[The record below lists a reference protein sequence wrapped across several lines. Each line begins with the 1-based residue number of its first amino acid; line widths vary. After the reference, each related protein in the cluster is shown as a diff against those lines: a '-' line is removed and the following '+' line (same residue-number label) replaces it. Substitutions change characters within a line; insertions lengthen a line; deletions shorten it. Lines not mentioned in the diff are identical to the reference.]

1 MHFINTKSIF
11 LFGLFLLTLNVQG
24 QDVSSTQ
31 SAKAFPVRSF
41 MLDVSRHFFDVNTV
55 KQLLDTL
62 ETHDFNYLH
71 WHLSDDHGWRIQL
84 DKYPALT
91 EKGSNGQFYT
101 KEDILEVVH
110 YAQTKGIEIIP
121 EIDIPGHVSALLVAY
136 PQLALGK
143 KAKIRDKAIIT
154 FSTYMPTKEN
164 QALLEGILS
173 EVADLFPGKYFHL
186 GGDEVVR
193 LGWSNSKEVR
203 KYKKENNVE
212 SYKALH
218 NFILEEMAAF
228 LKTKGKETIVWGDM
242 VMHAPLGKDIIVMNW
257 KKSENGIKALKNG
270 NRVIRSLRH
279 YTYFDY
285 VQYKHD
291 KNPIPILFP
300 RLPYEKVVQYDL
312 YIGTEELSDEQRKN
326 IIGGGGCLW
335 TEFIPT
341 NEKLWYQVS
350 PRINA
355 LGHILNSS
363 YRY

>member
-1 MHFINTKSIF
+1 MLFKSLKSTFI
-11 LFGLFLLTLNVQG
+11 LGLLFLKLNATG
-24 QDVSSTQ
+24 QEVPNRQADNP
-31 SAKAFPVRSF
+31 FPFRSF

-55 KQLLDTL
+55 KHLLDTL
-62 ETHDFNYLH
+62 AINEFNYFH

-84 DKYPALT
+84 DKYPELT
-91 EKGSNGQFYT
+91 EKGSNRQFYT
-101 KEDILEVVH
+101 KEDIQEVVR
-110 YAQTKGIEIIP
+110 YARSKGIEVIP

-143 KAKIRDKAIIT
+143 KAKIREGSIIT
-154 FSTYMPTKEN
+154 FNTYMPTKEN
-164 QALLEGILS
+164 QELLEGIFS

-193 LGWSNSKEVR
+193 LGWRNSKEVR
-203 KYKKENNVE
+203 AYKKENGVK

-218 NFILEEMAAF
+218 NFILEEMATF
-228 LKTKGKETIVWGDM
+228 LKTKDKEAIVWGDM
-242 VMHAPLGKDIIVMNW
+242 VMHAPLSKDIIVMNW
-257 KKSENGIKALKNG
+257 KKSKNGINALKNG
-270 NRVIRSLRH
+270 NRVIRSIRH

-300 RLPYEKVVQYDL
+300 RLPYEKVLQYDL
-312 YIGTEELSDEQRKN
+312 YMDTEDLTDEQRKN

-341 NEKLWYQVS
+341 TEKLWYQLC
-350 PRINA
+350 PRIGA
-355 LGHILNSS
+355 LGHVLNSG
-363 YRY
+363 YR